1 MCLFGIGFGITQ
13 NATFALMIDRAPGA
27 DHAEAA
33 YVISE
38 VEVLDETQGQRYR
51 ELAAASGLD
60 AAPAGGSCRPVHCG
74 KRCVFCGLK
83 TWRSPP
89 SD

>member
-1 MCLFGIGFGITQ
+1 MVPGELGLSLFGIGFGITQ
-13 NATFALMIDRAPGA
+13 NATFALMIDREPGA

-60 AAPAGGSCRPVHCG
+60 AARRRWLVPAHALR
-74 KRCVFCGLK
+74 
-83 TWRSPP
+83 
-89 SD
+89 